1 MIETLDTTATEAAIP
16 ELARILHA
24 CVHGGASVGFI
35 LPFTEADA
43 AAWWRRVVLP
53 GVAAGE
59 RVLLAARDGT
69 RIIGTAQLVPAGM
82 PNQAH
87 RADVSKVLVHPD
99 ARRRGVAR
107 ALMRRLESIALAH
120 GRTMLVLDTVEKS
133 PAQPFYEGLGYQ
145 LAGVIPHYAR
155 AALHPA
161 LEPTAVMWKALMP
174 PVTRSDSMA

>member
-82 PNQAH
+82 PIA
-87 RADVSKVLVHPD
+87 AL
-99 ARRRGVAR
+99 RRRAETSCVLGFAGQPAGR
-107 ALMRRLESIALAH
+107 MRGLATSRH
-120 GRTMLVLDTVEKS
+120 RGRLVL
-133 PAQPFYEGLGYQ
+133 
-145 LAGVIPHYAR
+145 
-155 AALHPA
+155 
-161 LEPTAVMWKALMP
+161 
-174 PVTRSDSMA
+174 

>member
-1 MIETLDTTATEAAIP
+1 MIETLDAAATETAIP
-16 ELARILHA
+16 ALARILHV

-43 AAWWRRVVLP
+43 DAWWRSVVLP
-53 GVAAGE
+53 GVTSGE
-59 RVLLAARDGT
+59 RVLLVAREGEH
-69 RIIGTAQLVPAGM
+69 IIGTAQLVPAGM
-82 PNQAH
+82 PNQTH

-107 ALMRRLESIALAH
+107 ALMQRLEAIALER
-120 GRTMLVLDTVEKS
+120 GRILLVLDTVENS
-133 PAQPFYEGLGYQ
+133 PAQPLYAGLGYQ

-161 LEPTAVMWKALMP
+161 LEPTAVMWKAL
-174 PVTRSDSMA
+174 TAG